1 MNENKVLT
9 EQEIKEFRQKQLQ
22 EIFKALEDINY
33 LSTTQYD
40 NDTILNFARII
51 IKTHPKTTPVQ
62 IENLMKRFLKGT
74 LEFVPSKA
82 VRNFTNHLQPEDN
95 RGITHFPGPQYV

>member
-22 EIFKALEDINY
+22 EIFKKLEDINY

-51 IKTHPKTTPVQ
+51 IKTHPNTTAVQ

-74 LEFVPSKA
+74 LDFVPSKG
-82 VRNFTNHLQPEDN
+82 VRNFTIPLQPVDN
-95 RGITHFPGPQYV
+95 RGVTHYPGPQYT